1 MLKKISEHYKTGE
14 PLPDELIARMLK
26 AKNFGNGGT
35 YLRQNFFAQ
44 YDMTLHTAPKTPDST
59 KLYFDLTKKI
69 RALPLTKNTY
79 PQASFGHIMGGYD
92 AGYYGYLWSEVI
104 AEDFFSMFEQN
115 GIFNP
120 QIGLKFRREIL
131 EKGGSEDEEKLV
143 ENFLGRPAQN
153 GPFLRAI
160 GLEEK

>member
-1 MLKKISEHYKTGE
+1 
-14 PLPDELIARMLK
+14 
-26 AKNFGNGGT
+26 
-35 YLRQNFFAQ
+35 
-44 YDMTLHTAPKTPDST
+44 
-59 KLYFDLTKKI
+59 LYFDLTKKI

-79 PQASFGHIMGGYD
+79 PQAGFGHIMGGYD

-104 AEDFFSMFEQN
+104 AEDFFSEFEKN

-143 ENFLGRPAQN
+143 ENFLGRKVNN
-153 GPFLRAI
+153 GPVLKSI